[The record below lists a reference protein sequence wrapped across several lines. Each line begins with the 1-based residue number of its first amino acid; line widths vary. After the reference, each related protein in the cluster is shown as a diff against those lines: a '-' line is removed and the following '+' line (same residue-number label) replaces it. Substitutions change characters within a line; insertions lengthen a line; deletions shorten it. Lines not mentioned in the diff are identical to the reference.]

1 MDAKEPLYVVCHN
14 GVFVLPESVF
24 RALAALVS
32 NGFLYLRQDD
42 EVLTISTT
50 RIADGY
56 RRVLNPR
63 FRAQMFRTAR
73 ALAIVHY
80 PDSVRVMAVR

>member
-1 MDAKEPLYVVCHN
+1 MDAKEPLYVVCRN
-14 GVFVLPESVF
+14 GVFFLPDSVF
-24 RALAALVS
+24 DALAALVS
-32 NGFLYLRQDD
+32 NGFLYLRQDA

-50 RIADGY
+50 RIVDGY
-56 RRVLNPR
+56 RRVLTPR
-63 FRAQMFRTAR
+63 FRAPMFRSAR